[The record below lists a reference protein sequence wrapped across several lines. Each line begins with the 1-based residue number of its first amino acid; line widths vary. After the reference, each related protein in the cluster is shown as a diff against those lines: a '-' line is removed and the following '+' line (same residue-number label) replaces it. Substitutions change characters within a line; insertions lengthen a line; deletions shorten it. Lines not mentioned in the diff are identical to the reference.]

1 MTDQYTEFDKYKRTG
16 APVPLSDPPI
26 ISQMTDRFVQLTF
39 ETSGNFTVDIY
50 PGTARYPG
58 SLQSLQD
65 LENL

>member
-39 ETSGNFTVDIY
+39 ESFGNFIGLIFIQALHVI
-50 PGTARYPG
+50 
-58 SLQSLQD
+58 
-65 LENL
+65 LEAFNPFRT